1 MRRTLAVIERDMRK
15 FRRNPFILATA
26 VVLPVV
32 YLVILGNSFQG
43 NLRGLPVAVVQS
55 DPGPHGRRMAQV
67 LQALEAGPATARLVP
82 VASEAQAV
90 QGVREGRYKAA
101 LVIPPEFSRK
111 AELRAGPEVGFF
123 VDNTDGVSA
132 AALAAAFA
140 SAVASLGE
148 EYVPVRSDLSRVQLR
163 RVDLYRRVD
172 YDQTLVPGVVVMAI
186 FLGTMITGVFNL
198 VMDRF
203 LGVDEAILLT
213 PLTKADIVVG
223 LVTSGFC
230 ITLAMA
236 LTVLTLS
243 ALITQLPIDLSPLR
257 ALSTLAV
264 VALTTLGLLA
274 MMFALLG
281 RANHPRIVGLLSGF
295 LNVILFFPSGAVYP
309 VESFPS
315 WLRAFAA
322 INPEYYAVHALRA
335 VVIKGGGFSTVAG
348 DVAYLAA
355 FAGLMMAVAVATFK
369 RTL

>member
-43 NLRGLPVAVVQS
+43 TLRGLPVALVNQ
-55 DPGPHGRRMAQV
+55 DQGPHGRRVEAV
-67 LQALEAGPATARLVP
+67 LQALEAGPATAAIVRV
-82 VASEAQAV
+82 SEPEAAV
-90 QGVREGRYKAA
+90 EGVRAGRYKAA
-101 LVIPPEFSRK
+101 LLVPADFSRK
-111 AELRAGPEVGFF
+111 VELLTGPELGFF

-132 AALAAAFA
+132 AALTAAFQA
-140 SAVASLGE
+140 AFGALGQE
-148 EYVPVRSDLSRVQLR
+148 RVPIRADRSRVALR
-163 RVDLYRRVD
+163 RENLYRQVD

-213 PLTKADIVVG
+213 PLTKSDIVVG
-223 LVTSGFC
+223 LVVSGFL
-230 ITLAMA
+230 ITFAMA
-236 LTVLTLS
+236 LTVLVLS
-243 ALITQLPIDLSPLR
+243 TLITRLPIEWSPLR
-257 ALSTLAV
+257 ALGTVAV

-295 LNVILFFPSGAVYP
+295 LNVIFFFPSGAVYP
-309 VESFPS
+309 VESFPG
-315 WLRAFAA
+315 WLKAFAA
-322 INPEYYAVHALRA
+322 VNPEYYAVHALRS
-335 VVIKGGGFSTVAG
+335 VLIKGSALSAVALDLGFLAG
-348 DVAYLAA
+348 FAA
-355 FAGLMMAVAVATFK
+355 LMMTLAVALF
-369 RTL
+369 RRRL